1 MYIVSYTM
9 LTVKNVG
16 PFPKVESY
24 CIYTCIYSSS
34 TGIYRYNSNK
44 SFLDCKLWYLPVTSK
59 ASSDL
64 GVQLYGNQDP
74 PPPHKDKWNLLQQNE
89 IVTSKWKFV
98 PENVARLNSFGE
110 LLWLMLHFLIFL
122 SYQSIVKANEF
133 NAFIRASKNKKW
145 L

>member
-24 CIYTCIYSSS
+24 CIYRCIYSSN

-64 GVQLYGNQDP
+64 GVQLYGNQHP

-133 NAFIRASKNKKW
+133 NAFKRASKNKKW